1 MNFFFF
7 LMIRRPPRST
17 LFPYTTL
24 FRSGLA
30 GSDARVRPSARA
42 EPGLRHGAPLVFVRA
57 ARERAVGAGDDGS
70 ADGARARP
78 VVALGAAW
86 RGLDQ
91 LLHPPLR
98 AGTVPSAARRR
109 DEPHVGR
116 HLSGDGPRTDATGG
130 LRRGRARVPRG
141 DHPLTRLVVRDR
153 GRGPRAGPERP
164 AARGGGHGGRARSP
178 RARALRDTG
187 CALHRAPRLAE
198 CGPGVPL
205 ARPPVRR
212 PALAGGP
219 PQSAP
224 GPRTPCG

>member
-1 MNFFFF
+1 
-7 LMIRRPPRST
+7 MIRRPPRSP

-24 FRSGLA
+24 FRS
-30 GSDARVRPSARA
+30 
-42 EPGLRHGAPLVFVRA
+42 RA

-98 AGTVPSAARRR
+98 AGAVPSAARRR

-130 LRRGRARVPRG
+130 LRRGRARIPRG

-153 GRGPRAGPERP
+153 GRGPRPGPERP

-187 CALHRAPRLAE
+187 CALYRAPRLEE
-198 CGPGVPL
+198 CGPSVPL
-205 ARPPVRR
+205 PRPRVLR
-212 PALAGGP
+212 PAWLADLHEGRPDLRRRAG
-219 PQSAP
+219 
-224 GPRTPCG
+224 